1 MLKKAR
7 TPAVR
12 LTCATVIL
20 VSQTFSAP
28 SLAQSI
34 EEIIVTA
41 QKREQS
47 LQDVTAAVTVVGMD
61 RLQTGQINNLEDVM
75 NIVPNVYIGNDF
87 NMAKLFIRGVGANTS
102 TTGSETGV
110 AVHVDGAV
118 IARAEGQLTS
128 LFDLERVE
136 VVRGPQGTLYG
147 RNAVGGS
154 VNLITAKPS
163 EELEGYARVT
173 VGDYDLL
180 GVEGAIGGPI
190 SDRVRARAAFKSE
203 DRGGFG
209 VNPVTGNDVDDL
221 NRQMFRAHLQ
231 FLPSD
236 DVDIL
241 LSGEYYTQSD
251 ASRALKYR
259 RDAFPGV
266 ARLAAP
272 GFARPGM
279 NGGYATNPRDH
290 ASEVD
295 PATDT
300 ETWAITGTLG
310 WQFSETMGFT
320 GIVNYRDF
328 ETFITQDL
336 DISGVVNSEATTN
349 FNTTV
354 QRRDVDSQQFS
365 TELQLNFDTGRMTG
379 VLGLFYFEEDQ
390 APVDT
395 VGLGPILGQ
404 TFILD
409 TLANP
414 ASGAFPPIGP
424 TGLEIDGVFVDDS
437 TPVGTAFPL
446 EMCNTAAYIGAGI
459 SGQDPV
465 PPKRVC
471 LKSDLGTEVL
481 AVFGQATFDLTDRFA
496 VKVGGRFN
504 SEDRTS
510 ANPSFIVARNGRGPI
525 IITTTAATSVSRS
538 FDDFTPE
545 FGLEWHSSDDVLFY
559 ATYSEGFKAGAGEN
573 AAGSTIIV
581 DPEQMENIELGMKS
595 TLLNNR
601 LSLNVAAFTYD
612 LTGQQINKTIAGGP
626 AGFSTIFENAA
637 KTSAEGIEIEFLG
650 LLTDNF
656 RLSGSFSYLDS
667 QYDDFV
673 TNDPLNPRNVA
684 TPGPPGFPAD
694 PTGFNPA
701 EPPVQLAGNPT
712 RNSPKTAAN
721 LHFEYDF
728 AAMAAG
734 GYLSLLG
741 DVSYKDDVF
750 FTEFHRLIEGA
761 KSYTML
767 DLSLH
772 YTAADKGLTAQLW
785 VKNATD
791 EFRAASTFQLATAR
805 TIGVTYLP
813 PRTYGFTL
821 GYNF

>member
-1 MLKKAR
+1 MLAIAR
-7 TPAVR
+7 IPAVR
-12 LTCATVIL
+12 LICVTAIL
-20 VSQTFSAP
+20 VSLNFP
-28 SLAQSI
+28 SPLLAQAI

-47 LQDVTAAVTVVGMD
+47 LQDVSAAVSVVSSD
-61 RLQTGQINNLEDVM
+61 RLRTGQINNLEDMM

-154 VNLITAKPS
+154 INLITAKPT
-163 EELEGYARVT
+163 EAFEGYARVT
-173 VGDYDLL
+173 VGDYDLF
-180 GVEGAIGGPI
+180 GIEGAVSGPL
-190 SDRVRARAAFKSE
+190 SDRVRGRAAFKSE
-203 DRGGFG
+203 DRSGFG
-209 VNPVTGNDVDDL
+209 VNPMTGNDVDDL
-221 NRQMFRAHLQ
+221 NRQMFRGHLQ

-251 ASRALKYR
+251 ASRALKFR

-272 GFARPGM
+272 GFARPGVE
-279 NGGYATNPRDH
+279 GGYAVNPRDH
-290 ASEVD
+290 ASEFD

-300 ETWAITGTLG
+300 ETWSVTGTLG
-310 WQFSETMGFT
+310 WQFSESMGFT
-320 GIVNYRDF
+320 GIINYRDF
-328 ETFITQDL
+328 DTVLAQDL
-336 DISGVVNSEATTN
+336 DISGILNSLATTG
-349 FNTTV
+349 FNATV
-354 QRRDVDSQQFS
+354 QRRDVDSEQFS
-365 TELQLNFDTGRMTG
+365 TELQLNFDTDRLTG
-379 VLGLFYFEEDQ
+379 VLGLFYFQEDQ

-404 TFILD
+404 AHILD
-409 TLANP
+409 TLADP
-414 ASGAFPPIGP
+414 ASGSFPPIGP

-437 TPVGTAFPL
+437 MPFDPAFPL
-446 EMCNTAAYIGAGI
+446 EMCNSAAHLGAGI

-471 LKSDLGTEVL
+471 LKSDLGTEVF
-481 AVFGQATFDLTDRFA
+481 AVFGQVTFDLTDNFA

-504 SEDRTS
+504 SEERTS
-510 ANPSFIVARNGRGPI
+510 ANPSVIIARNGLGPI
-525 IITTTAATSVSRS
+525 IATTAAATSVSRN

-545 FGLEWHSSDDVLFY
+545 FGFEWRASDNVLLY

-573 AAGSTIIV
+573 GAGSTIIV
-581 DPEQMENIELGMKS
+581 DPEEIENIELGFKS
-595 TLLNNR
+595 TLLDNR
-601 LSLNVAAFTYD
+601 LVLNIAAFTYD
-612 LTGQQINKTIAGGP
+612 LTGQQINKTVAGGP

-637 KTSAEGIEIEFLG
+637 KTTADGVEIEFIG
-650 LLTDNF
+650 QLTDQF

-667 QYDDFV
+667 KYVDFV
-673 TNDPLNPRNVA
+673 TNDPLNPRNVS

-694 PTGFNPA
+694 PTGFNPN

-712 RNSPKTAAN
+712 RNSPETAAN
-721 LHFEYDF
+721 LHVEYDF
-728 AAMAAG
+728 STMAAG
-734 GYLSLLG
+734 GYFSILG
-741 DVSYKDDVF
+741 DISYKDEVF
-750 FTEFHRLIEGA
+750 FTEFHRLLEGA
-761 KSYTML
+761 ESYTML

-772 YTAADKGLTAQLW
+772 YTSADKGLTAQLW

-791 EFRAASTFQLATAR
+791 EFRATSTFQLATAR
-805 TIGVTYLP
+805 TVGVTYLP

>member
-1 MLKKAR
+1 MIAITR
-7 TPAVR
+7 NPA
-12 LTCATVIL
+12 ATLVCVFTIL
-20 VSQTFSAP
+20 GLQYLPSAA
-28 SLAQSI
+28 LAQSI
-34 EEIIVTA
+34 EEITVTA
-41 QKREQS
+41 QRREQT
-47 LQDVTAAVTVVGMD
+47 LQEVTTAVTVVDSD
-61 RLQTGQINNLEDVM
+61 RLQQGQINNLEDMM

-87 NMAKLFIRGVGANTS
+87 NMAKVFIRGIGANTS

-110 AVHVDGAV
+110 AVHLDGSV

-154 VNLITAKPS
+154 INLISAKPT
-163 EELEGYARVT
+163 EEFEGYARVS
-173 VGDYDLL
+173 VGDYELF
-180 GVEGAIGGPI
+180 GIEGAVGGSI
-190 SDRVRARAAFKSE
+190 SDRVRGRAAFKSE

-221 NRQMFRAHLQ
+221 NRRMFRGHLQ
-231 FLPSD
+231 FLPSEN
-236 DVDIL
+236 VDIL
-241 LSGEYYTQSD
+241 LSGEIYTQDD
-251 ASRALKYR
+251 ASRALKFR
-259 RDAFPGV
+259 REAFPGV
-266 ARLAAP
+266 TRLAAP
-272 GFARPGM
+272 GFARPGV
-279 NGGYATNPRDH
+279 NGGYAVDPRDH

-300 ETWAITGTLG
+300 ETWSVTGTLA
-310 WQFSETMGFT
+310 WQLSDTLGFT

-336 DISGVVNSEATTN
+336 DISGVQNSLATTG
-349 FNTTV
+349 FNATV
-354 QRRDVDSQQFS
+354 QRRDVDSEQFS
-365 TELQLNFDTGRMTG
+365 TELQLNFDTERLTG
-379 VLGLFYFEEDQ
+379 VLGLFYFQEDQ

-404 TFILD
+404 PHILD

-414 ASGAFPPIGP
+414 ASGSFPPIGP
-424 TGLEIDGVFVDDS
+424 TGLQIDGVFVDDS
-437 TPVGTAFPL
+437 QPFDTAFPL
-446 EMCNTAAYIGAGI
+446 EMCNSAAYLGAGI

-471 LKSDLGTEVL
+471 LKSDLGTEVI
-481 AVFGQATFDLTDRFA
+481 AVFGQVTFDLTDSFA

-504 SEDRTS
+504 SEERTS
-510 ANPSFIVARNGRGPI
+510 ANPSFIVARNGLGPI
-525 IITTTAATSVSRS
+525 IVTTTAATSVKRS

-545 FGLEWHSSDDVLFY
+545 VGFEWSASDNVLFY

-581 DPEQMENIELGMKS
+581 DPEEIENIELGFKS
-595 TLLNNR
+595 TLLDNR
-601 LSLNVAAFTYD
+601 LALNIAAFTYD
-612 LTGQQINKTIAGGP
+612 LTGQQINKTLAGGP

-637 KTSAEGIEIEFLG
+637 KTSADGVEIEILG
-650 LLTDNF
+650 QLTESF
-656 RLSGSFSYLDS
+656 RVSGSLSWLDS
-667 QYDDFV
+667 KYDDFV
-673 TNDPLNPRNVA
+673 TSDPANPRNVS

-701 EPPVQLAGNPT
+701 EPPVQLAGNST
-712 RNSPKTAAN
+712 RNSPEIAAN
-721 LHFEYDF
+721 LHWEYDF
-728 AAMAAG
+728 PAMTGG
-734 GYLSLLG
+734 GYLSFLG

-750 FTEFHRLIEGA
+750 FTEFNRLIEGA

-772 YTAADKGLTAQLW
+772 YTASDEALTAQLW

-791 EFRAASTFQLATAR
+791 EFRATSTFQLATAR

-813 PRTYGFTL
+813 PRTYGFTI

>member
-1 MLKKAR
+1 MLALFR
-7 TPAVR
+7 SPAAQPV
-12 LTCATVIL
+12 CVIAIL
-20 VSQTFSAP
+20 VSLYFPSAVQ
-28 SLAQSI
+28 AQAI

-47 LQDVTAAVTVVGMD
+47 LQNVTAAVTVVDMD
-61 RLQTGQINNLEDVM
+61 RLQTGQINNIEDMM

-110 AVHVDGAV
+110 AVHLDGAV

-154 VNLITAKPS
+154 INLITAKPT

-180 GVEGAIGGPI
+180 GLEGAISGPI
-190 SDRVRARAAFKSE
+190 SDRVRGRAAFKSE

-209 VNPVTGNDVDDL
+209 TNPMTGTEVDDL
-221 NRQMFRAHLQ
+221 NRQMFRGHLQ

-241 LSGEYYTQSD
+241 LSAEVYTQDD
-251 ASRALKYR
+251 ASRALKFR
-259 RDAFPGV
+259 REAFPGV

-272 GFARPGM
+272 GFARPGV
-279 NGGYATNPRDH
+279 NGGYAVDPRDH

-295 PATDT
+295 PATYTDT
-300 ETWAITGTLG
+300 WSVTGTLG
-310 WQFSETMGFT
+310 WQFSDTMGFT
-320 GIVNYRDF
+320 SIVNYRDF
-328 ETFITQDL
+328 EAFLTQDL
-336 DISGVVNSEATTN
+336 DISGVTNSLATTG
-349 FNTTV
+349 FNATV
-354 QRRDVDSQQFS
+354 QRRDIESEQFS
-365 TELQLNFDTGRMTG
+365 TELQLNFDTERFTG
-379 VLGLFYFEEDQ
+379 VFGLFYFQEDQ

-395 VGLGPILGQ
+395 VGLAAILGQ
-404 TFILD
+404 NHILD
-409 TLANP
+409 TLADP
-414 ASGAFPPIGP
+414 ASGSFPPIGP

-437 TPVGTAFPL
+437 MPFDPAFPL
-446 EMCNTAAYIGAGI
+446 EMCNSAAFLGSGI

-471 LKSDLGTEVL
+471 LKSDLGTEVF
-481 AVFGQATFDLTDRFA
+481 AVFGQVTFDLTDSFA
-496 VKVGGRFN
+496 LKVGGRFN
-504 SEDRTS
+504 SEERTS
-510 ANPSFIVARNGRGPI
+510 ANPSVIIARNGLGPI
-525 IITTTAATSVSRS
+525 IATTTAATSVKRT

-545 FGLEWHSSDDVLFY
+545 VGFEWHSSDAVMFY

-581 DPEQMENIELGMKS
+581 DPEEIENIELGFKS
-595 TLLNNR
+595 TLLDNR
-601 LSLNVAAFTYD
+601 LVLNVAAFTYE
-612 LTGQQINKTIAGGP
+612 LAGQQINKTLAGGP

-637 KTSAEGIEIEFLG
+637 QTSADGLEIEFVG
-650 LLTDNF
+650 LLTDRF
-656 RLSGSFSYLDS
+656 RLSGSISYLDS
-667 QYDDFV
+667 QYDDFL
-673 TNDPLNPRNVA
+673 TSDPMNPRNVS

-694 PTGFNPA
+694 PTGFNPN

-712 RNSPKTAAN
+712 RNSPELAAN
-721 LHFEYDF
+721 LHWEVDF
-728 AAMAAG
+728 PAMGGG
-734 GYLSLLG
+734 GYLSFLG
-741 DVSYKDDVF
+741 DVSYKDEVF

-761 KSYTML
+761 ESYTML

-772 YTAADKGLTAQLW
+772 YTSADEGLTAQLW

-791 EFRAASTFQLATAR
+791 EFRATSTFQLATAR

-821 GYNF
+821 GYSF